1 METMG
6 PGWARKDGYIVGYA
20 FAVDGWR
27 GYFPVAHEGG
37 GNIDKRLVEN
47 FVRRT
52 LELPNAKVMHNAA
65 YDLGWLLSSGF
76 KVNGRIIDTMIAAPL
91 IDENRFSFSLNALGF
106 DYLKEVKS
114 EMGLKEAAGDFNVH
128 AKKELWK
135 LPAMFVGEYAVQDEA
150 YVTVQPGVGSRVT
163 RRVKASEVHKL
174 REPGQQRARSE
185 EELVHLLTPVAS
197 GVPSGGGGGS
207 P

>member
-1 METMG
+1 VGGTGSQRGSFVVTWLESG
-6 PGWARKDGYIVGYA
+6 PLLTRMQSARV
-20 FAVDGWR
+20 
-27 GYFPVAHEGG
+27 
-37 GNIDKRLVEN
+37 
-47 FVRRT
+47 
-52 LELPNAKVMHNAA
+52 LP
-65 YDLGWLLSSGF
+65 LL
-76 KVNGRIIDTMIAAPL
+76 
-91 IDENRFSFSLNALGF
+91 
-106 DYLKEVKS
+106 
-114 EMGLKEAAGDFNVH
+114 AAGVLLGGLFTGCATTAHPPMPDPS
-128 AKKELWK
+128 A
-135 LPAMFVGEYAVQDEA
+135 AVQDEA